1 MGMVT
6 EKQVQHL
13 IDTLNVRFKLTAD
26 MFRELETFNMT
37 LVALLVE
44 MGIISLTEFE
54 ARQQVAEQL
63 RENQL
68 KKIEE
73 AFEQQIRD
81 VFKN

>member
-6 EKQVQHL
+6 EKQVKHL

-44 MGIISLTEFE
+44 M
-54 ARQQVAEQL
+54 
-63 RENQL
+63 
-68 KKIEE
+68 
-73 AFEQQIRD
+73 
-81 VFKN
+81 